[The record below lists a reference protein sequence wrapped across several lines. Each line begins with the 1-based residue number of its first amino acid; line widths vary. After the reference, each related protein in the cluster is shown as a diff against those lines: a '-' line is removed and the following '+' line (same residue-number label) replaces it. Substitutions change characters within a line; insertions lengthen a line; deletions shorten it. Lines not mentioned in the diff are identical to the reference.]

1 MKNKSSALDLGQIH
15 QNQIILDSIKSITF
29 GTIIG
34 KMKIQF
40 FQKRNKFNKI
50 EMKKILLF
58 SFLFAFVAFGAI
70 AQSNNTTKSTK
81 KTIHLTKADFLA
93 KVVNYEKDPTKWEYL
108 GDKPCIIDF
117 YASWCGPCKMLAPI
131 LEELAE
137 EYDGQIYIYKI
148 NTEKEQELAAAF
160 GIRSIPTLLFCP
172 MGEAP
177 QMAQGALPKATFKKA
192 IEEFLLKNK
201 PAAPKEI

>member
-117 YASWCGPCKMLAPI
+117 YAS
-131 LEELAE
+131 
-137 EYDGQIYIYKI
+137 
-148 NTEKEQELAAAF
+148 
-160 GIRSIPTLLFCP
+160 
-172 MGEAP
+172 
-177 QMAQGALPKATFKKA
+177 
-192 IEEFLLKNK
+192 
-201 PAAPKEI
+201 